1 MAALGGEIEIPT
13 LDGRVN
19 LKIPAETQ
27 SGKLFRMRGKGVTS
41 TRSHYAGDLICKVI
55 IETPVKL
62 NEEQKNLLKQ
72 LEESL
77 EGTGKHRPK
86 SSSFLDGVKRF
97 FDDLTGSK

>member
-1 MAALGGEIEIPT
+1 M
-13 LDGRVN
+13 
-19 LKIPAETQ
+19 
-27 SGKLFRMRGKGVTS
+27 
-41 TRSHYAGDLICKVI
+41 I